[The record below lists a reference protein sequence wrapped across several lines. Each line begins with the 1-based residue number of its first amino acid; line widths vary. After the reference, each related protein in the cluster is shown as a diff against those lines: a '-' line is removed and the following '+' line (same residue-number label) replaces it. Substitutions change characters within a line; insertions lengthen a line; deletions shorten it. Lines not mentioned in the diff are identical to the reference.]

1 MTINDYST
9 LAQRLREYIRN
20 PHHIDP
26 VSDGFRSLIDEATAA
41 FSDLAQPAEQHQGD
55 PVALPERKRDSN
67 EESDVLIDCRN
78 EGWNA
83 CLDEIAKLGPLYS
96 RPAQSALLSFANEI
110 ISASYEGGSFEGGD
124 IQDMAVKHGLLR
136 IESRAEECG
145 EACACREYGFPAEC
159 YRKTSLLS
167 ASAEPSAP
175 VCGKCAGTGEADSGG
190 IQPWGEPIFIP
201 CDCREPGA
209 PVEIDEQT
217 RLEDY
222 CAKVGLP
229 LDRLPTGEYLIPAT
243 RFVSQGWHAHATLA
257 HKP

>member
-1 MTINDYST
+1 MSKNDMVMVR
-9 LAQRLREYIRN
+9 QRLTEIAHR
-20 PHHIDP
+20 DSA
-26 VSDGFRSLIDEATAA
+26 VSVTVRAD
-41 FSDLAQPAEQHQGD
+41 DLRAILAEQHQGK
-55 PVALPERKRDSN
+55 PVALPERKTVTAGLLSESN
-67 EESDVLIDCRN
+67 THN
-78 EGWNA
+78 QGWNA